1 MAARLLIIGTV
12 PGLQAHVA
20 GLPAY
25 GYAVTYASSLGDA
38 VRCVLADH
46 PDGVVVAAE
55 SPAAAE
61 TCEVVRALGEVP
73 VVVAGHALLPDPMTQ
88 CLDAG
93 ADAFVLLTVPTNELA
108 ARLRVVLRRARRQE
122 SRTAARIVTVGDV
135 SIDQDSHSVYRGGVE
150 VRLAPTEFNVLAVLA
165 EQPGRVVTNEELL
178 TRVWGQEY
186 RDDVHYVRLY
196 IGYLR
201 QKLETDPSQPALI
214 VNQWGVGY
222 RLAATPLAAADA
234 DLEPTVQ
241 PVV

>member
-1 MAARLLIIGTV
+1 L
-12 PGLQAHVA
+12 
-20 GLPAY
+20 
-25 GYAVTYASSLGDA
+25 TYASSLGDA
-38 VRCVLADH
+38 VRCVLAER

-61 TCEVVRALGEVP
+61 ACEIVRALGDVP
-73 VVVAGHALLPDPMTQ
+73 VVVAGNGLLPEPMTH

-93 ADAFVLLTVPTNELA
+93 ADAFVLLTVPTDELV

-122 SRTAARIVTVGDV
+122 SRAAAQTVTIGDV
-135 SIDQDSHSVYRGGVE
+135 SIDLDSHSVYRGGVE

-178 TRVWGQEY
+178 TRVWGHEY

-196 IGYLR
+196 VGYLR
-201 QKLETDPSQPALI
+201 QKLEADPSRPALI

-222 RLAATPLAAADA
+222 RLAATAQDAAGA
-234 DLEPTVQ
+234 DLEPAVQ